1 MIALDEYLSP
11 TNNGCLLSFFF
22 IFCSIGTYQT
32 AFPALSAQTPA
43 RARQWIVLRGK
54 TQRSSPPSEFLYSQP
69 VSQPSLTRRANDS
82 FDDSEMIRLHCM
94 ICAGGEEITAP
105 AAAHPSRA
113 ARPRSATASQQVAA
127 LSQCACSLTKIT
139 SSCLSFVLP
148 SFMSSVLEA
157 MHSLNAL

>member
-1 MIALDEYLSP
+1 MAVF
-11 TNNGCLLSFFF
+11 CRSFSF
-22 IFCSIGTYQT
+22 
-32 AFPALSAQTPA
+32 SAQLAPTRPLFQHCQRKHLQVQGSGLSSA
-43 RARQWIVLRGK
+43 GK
-54 TQRSSPPSEFLYSQP
+54 QRSSPPSEFLYSQP
-69 VSQPSLTRRANDS
+69 GSQPSLTRRANDS

-105 AAAHPSRA
+105 AAAHPSRD
-113 ARPRSATASQQVAA
+113 ARPRSATASQQVAT